1 MKTRTYAILLVV
13 TLLIASCSKNSIPV
27 PDPIDIVMTT
37 KSLSLVKADNSFTF
51 NLYNAIPESQG
62 KNVMVSPLSISLALS
77 MALNGADGSTKTDM
91 INAMGLNDLSVDE
104 INQVYL
110 DLVTALKKADPNVVM
125 NVANSIWI
133 KKDFP
138 VLESFI
144 ATDQKY
150 YDARVEKLDFDQSAL
165 NTINSWVNEKT
176 NAKIPKILDK
186 ISSDEIMFLI
196 NAIYF
201 NGKWQVQFEKSQ
213 TQNGPFTLSAGGTVS
228 VPLMKVKEKFGYT
241 EQSGYEALK
250 MPYGRG
256 KFGMVILL
264 PDVGKTPDQIMQQMS
279 PSVWESLKTSL
290 NSPQKVDVWMPRF
303 KYNWES
309 DLNQILSSLGMS
321 VAFSVNDANFT
332 KINSDGHLFI
342 TKVKHKTF
350 IEVNEEGTEAAAA
363 TSVGMGTTSAGPNG
377 PEFHVVRPFLFFIT
391 EEDTGAILFAG
402 KVENPLLTN

>member
-1 MKTRTYAILLVV
+1 MKIRTNAIFLILI
-13 TLLIASCSKNSIPV
+13 LFIASCSKDPTPV
-27 PDPIDIVMTT
+27 PDPEDIVMTT
-37 KSLSLVKADNSFTF
+37 KSLQLVKADNTFTF
-51 NLYNAIPESQG
+51 NLFNALPESRG

-77 MALNGADGSTKTDM
+77 MTLNGADGSTKTDM
-91 INAMGLNDLSVDE
+91 INAMGLKDLSVDE
-104 INQVYL
+104 INHVYL
-110 DLVTALKKADPNVVM
+110 DLITALKKADPNVVM

-144 ATDQKY
+144 ATNQKY

-176 NAKIPKILDK
+176 NAKIPRILDA
-186 ISSDEIMFLI
+186 ISADEVMFLI

-213 TQNGPFTLSAGGTVS
+213 TQNRPFTLATGGTVN
-228 VPLMKVKEKFGYT
+228 VPLMRVKDNFGYT

-264 PDVGKTPDQIMQQMS
+264 PDVGKTPDQIMQQMN
-279 PSVWESLKTSL
+279 PSAWETLKTSL
-290 NSPQKVDVWMPRF
+290 KTPLKVDVWMPRF
-303 KYNWES
+303 KYSWEA
-309 DLNQILSSLGMS
+309 DLNEILSSLGMS
-321 VAFSVNDANFT
+321 VAFSADDANFT
-332 KINSDGHLFI
+332 KINSGGNLYI

-350 IEVNEEGTEAAAA
+350 IDVNEEGTEAAAA
-363 TSVGMGTTSAGPNG
+363 TSVGIGPTSAGPDG
-377 PEFHVVRPFLFFIT
+377 PEFHVIRPFLFFIT

-402 KVENPLLTN
+402 KVENPLLEN